1 GGKSSLLCPQ
11 TSEKRHSGAKHAFYA
26 PNRQKLAGMAHSRP
40 IHLPTPGKTAEK
52 PVFLWQKRL
61 IWEGTS
67 DQVGRDENGKGWP
80 VNAGHDGNRI
90 KSAIT

>member
-40 IHLPTPGKTAEK
+40 IHLPTPGKAAEK
-52 PVFLWQKRL
+52 TGFLWRKLFSTRKSVL
-61 IWEGTS
+61 HPIIIPYAPGTAM
-67 DQVGRDENGKGWP
+67 GL
-80 VNAGHDGNRI
+80 AG
-90 KSAIT
+90 SP